1 MLKIQIQTN
10 DFDIN
15 QEIKT
20 LKTTSDI
27 GAVVSFVGF
36 VRDIAS
42 DNIDKMTLEHY
53 PTMSEN
59 ALENI
64 AKKAQ
69 NRWELSGITIIHR
82 VGDLKVDEQIVL
94 VITTSKHRKDAFNG
108 CEFIMDYLKTDAPFW
123 KKEYKKSGA
132 KWVVANDKDNKAK
145 TKWQS

>member
-36 VRDIAS
+36 VRDVAS

-94 VITTSKHRKDAFNG
+94 VITTSKHRKDAFNS

-132 KWVVANDKDNKAK
+132 KWVTANDKDNKAK

>member
-15 QEIKT
+15 QEIKA

-36 VRDIAS
+36 VRDVAS

-53 PTMSEN
+53 PAMSEN

-64 AKKAQ
+64 AKQAQ

-94 VITTSKHRKDAFNG
+94 VITTSKHRKDAFNS

-132 KWVVANDKDNKAK
+132 KWVAANDKDNKAK